1 MNTTTSTTPAPQAG
15 VSFASASDTRE
26 QKPQVRELAPGVYG
40 YISDFDP
47 NCGFI
52 VGDDHVVVVDTRP
65 TPRMARDFLAD
76 IRSVTDKPVKFI
88 VLTHYHAVRVLG
100 ASAFTQVQAIIAS
113 KGTLDWV
120 RERGQADFDSEVGR
134 FPRLFS
140 GVEEIPGLTHP
151 TLTFENEMQIW
162 LGQRELRLMC
172 LGRGHSGGD
181 TVVWLPDCGVLFSG
195 DVVENR
201 CGVYAGDAYIQDW
214 AGTLDAVRKLAPE
227 VLVPGRGAVVRGA
240 TACEEAISLTQSFL
254 STLLSSVKAGIDAGD
269 SLRACFERAQQAMQP
284 RFGDWPVFQH
294 VLPFDVSRAYDELN
308 GMEHPVVWTAERDR
322 ELWQILR
329 GDAPAARV

>member
-1 MNTTTSTTPAPQAG
+1 MSTT

-26 QKPQVRELAPGVYG
+26 QKPQVRELAPDVYG

-52 VGDDHVVVVDTRP
+52 VGDEHVVLIDTRP

-76 IRSVTDKPVKFI
+76 IRKVTDKPIKFI
-88 VLTHYHAVRVLG
+88 VLTHYHAVRVMG
-100 ASAFTQVQAIIAS
+100 ASAFDEAQAIIAS
-113 KGTLDWV
+113 RGTLEWV

-134 FPRLFS
+134 FPRLFA
-140 GVEEIPGLTHP
+140 GVEEIPGLTEP
-151 TLTFENEMQIW
+151 TISFEREMSLW
-162 LGQRELRLMC
+162 LGQREVRLMC

-181 TVVWLPDCGVLFSG
+181 TVAWLPDCGVLFSG

-201 CGVYAGDAYIQDW
+201 CGVYAGDAYMQDW
-214 AGTLDAVRKLAPE
+214 AGTLDAVAALEPR
-227 VLVPGRGAVVRGA
+227 VLVPGRGAVLQGEA
-240 TACEEAISLTQSFL
+240 ACAEAISLTKAFL
-254 STLLSSVKAGIDAGD
+254 STLLESVRSGIAAGD
-269 SLRACFERAQQAMQP
+269 GLRGCFERAEQAMKP

-294 VLPFDVSRAYDELN
+294 VLPFDVSRAYDELR
-308 GMEHPVVWTAERDR
+308 GIEHPAIWTAERDR

-329 GDAPAARV
+329 G